1 MAFTKSV
8 QAARARARIGGV
20 QILAN
25 QRREKFAQLVAS
37 GASSHAEAYRSVYSK
52 SPKASQANAARL
64 MANDSIAAR
73 IEELRAMSAAVMAD
87 ARLAGELVGKS
98 EVENKGRILTPE
110 RRNELLRMS
119 IERRQAE
126 RN

>member
-1 MAFTKSV
+1 M
-8 QAARARARIGGV
+8 
-20 QILAN
+20 
-25 QRREKFAQLVAS
+25 
-37 GASSHAEAYRSVYSK
+37 YSK
-52 SPKASQANAARL
+52 NPKASQANAARL
-64 MANDSIAAR
+64 MANDSVAAR
-73 IEELRAMSAAVMAD
+73 IEELRAMSATAATLTMRQRREIAAAIAKDTTARASDRIAAVMAD